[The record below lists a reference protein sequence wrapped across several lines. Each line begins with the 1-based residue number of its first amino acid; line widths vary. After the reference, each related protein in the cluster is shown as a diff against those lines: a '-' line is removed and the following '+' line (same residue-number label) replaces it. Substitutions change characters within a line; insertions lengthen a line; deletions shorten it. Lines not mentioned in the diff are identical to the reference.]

1 MGYMIECPN
10 LVFIDNKPVLIFCPQ
25 GISQDVL
32 KHQNIYPNAYVVGE
46 GFDWDKFEFIN
57 PSTIKN
63 LDEGFDIYATQAFN
77 APDGRVLSISW
88 IGLPDTT
95 YPSDVEG
102 WAHCYSLVKE
112 LKLIGGRLYQQPV
125 VENNQLVEATI
136 DSKEIAPQTKIS
148 ATISGL
154 EGTIVITTE
163 EDEEIKII
171 IDAPNGKILV
181 DRTKAGIP
189 FATDFGTT
197 RGFEMAGEINQVD
210 LYLDNTV
217 FELYVNNGELV
228 FTGRIFP
235 KGKKFFAESD
245 LPIAKQR
252 LKKIY

>member
-1 MGYMIECPN
+1 M
-10 LVFIDNKPVLIFCPQ
+10 
-25 GISQDVL
+25 
-32 KHQNIYPNAYVVGE
+32 
-46 GFDWDKFEFIN
+46 
-57 PSTIKN
+57 
-63 LDEGFDIYATQAFN
+63 
-77 APDGRVLSISW
+77 
-88 IGLPDTT
+88 PDTT

-112 LKLIGGRLYQQPV
+112 LKLVGGRLYQQPV

-136 DSKEIAPQTKIS
+136 DSKEISPQTKIS
-148 ATISGL
+148 ATVSGL
-154 EGTIVITTE
+154 EGIIAITTE
-163 EDEEIKII
+163 KDEEIKII

-181 DRTKAGIP
+181 NRTKAGIP

-197 RGFEMAGEINQVD
+197 RSAKVMNDIKQVD

-235 KGKKFFAESD
+235 EGKKFFVESD
-245 LPIAKQR
+245 LPITKQR

>member
-1 MGYMIECPN
+1 
-10 LVFIDNKPVLIFCPQ
+10 
-25 GISQDVL
+25 
-32 KHQNIYPNAYVVGE
+32 
-46 GFDWDKFEFIN
+46 WDKFEFIN

-63 LDEGFDIYATQAFN
+63 LDEGFDVYATQAFN

-112 LKLIGGRLYQQPV
+112 LKLIGGQLYQQPV

-136 DSKEIAPQTKIS
+136 DSKEISAQTKIS
-148 ATISGL
+148 AAVSGL
-154 EGTIVITTE
+154 EGTIKITTE
-163 EDEEIKII
+163 EAEEIKII

-197 RGFEMAGEINQVD
+197 RNAKVTKGIKQ
-210 LYLDNTV
+210 LD
-217 FELYVNNGELV
+217 
-228 FTGRIFP
+228 
-235 KGKKFFAESD
+235 
-245 LPIAKQR
+245 
-252 LKKIY
+252 

>member
-1 MGYMIECPN
+1 
-10 LVFIDNKPVLIFCPQ
+10 
-25 GISQDVL
+25 
-32 KHQNIYPNAYVVGE
+32 
-46 GFDWDKFEFIN
+46 
-57 PSTIKN
+57 
-63 LDEGFDIYATQAFN
+63 
-77 APDGRVLSISW
+77 
-88 IGLPDTT
+88 
-95 YPSDVEG
+95 

-136 DSKEIAPQTKIS
+136 DSKEISAQTKIS
-148 ATISGL
+148 AAVSGL
-154 EGTIVITTE
+154 EGTIKITTE
-163 EDEEIKII
+163 EAEEIKII

-197 RGFEMAGEINQVD
+197 RNAKVTKGIKQLD

-235 KGKKFFAESD
+235 QGKKFFVESD
-245 LPIAKQR
+245 LPVTKQR